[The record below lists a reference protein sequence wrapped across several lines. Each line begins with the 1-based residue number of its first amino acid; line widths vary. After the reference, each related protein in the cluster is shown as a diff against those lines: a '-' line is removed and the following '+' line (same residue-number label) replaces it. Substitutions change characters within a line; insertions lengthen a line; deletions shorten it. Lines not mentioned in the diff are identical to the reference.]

1 MKQFTTIF
9 ILFSVVYISCQP
21 VVEKGKQASN
31 SEISVEERIKNQIS
45 NDLHFYIESL
55 NNKKFDELV
64 ELVYPKMFGAK
75 SKKDFKLDL
84 IKQNIQG
91 VYKEINAFKIESI
104 SPVYSHEN
112 ENYVQVFCT
121 GDVKLNV
128 SGEALNNIKG
138 IKINLEYSYDTSETE
153 IQENSIVINDAYF
166 SFIAISQKGSNFL
179 WKYIEVDKQKEPFYD
194 SIIPVEILDRF

>member
-179 WKYIEVDKQKEPFYD
+179 WKYIEVDKQKF
-194 SIIPVEILDRF
+194 